1 MMSEKP
7 SAMTIELALCKGYS
21 QNGKTMRSFSKRNSI
36 SHKLLLIEL

>member
-21 QNGKTMRSFSKRNSI
+21 QNRKKMRFLWKYNSN